1 LILLLGGCA
10 PQQQAALC
18 TAPLKP
24 AVEVDLYFG
33 RAIAGGGEVS
43 DADWASFLA
52 TEVTPRFPDGLSVV
66 DAAGQWRGPS
76 GEIARERSKL
86 LVVIVFDAP
95 AHGPRVQ
102 AVIDAYLKRFR
113 QQEVLRTERPVCAG

>member
-1 LILLLGGCA
+1 LVLLLGGCA
-10 PQQQAALC
+10 PQQAALC

-66 DAAGQWRGPS
+66 DMAGQWRGPS

-95 AHGPRVQ
+95 AHGPKVQ
-102 AVIDAYLKRFR
+102 AIIDAYMKRFHQR
-113 QQEVLRTERPVCAG
+113 EVLRTERPLCAG